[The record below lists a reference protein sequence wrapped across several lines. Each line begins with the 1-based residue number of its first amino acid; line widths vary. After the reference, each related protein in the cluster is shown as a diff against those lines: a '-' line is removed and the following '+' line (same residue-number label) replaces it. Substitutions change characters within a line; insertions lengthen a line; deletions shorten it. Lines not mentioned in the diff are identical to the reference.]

1 MFSTKTANQNVLF
14 LKIFSFFVIQILV
27 WQYFESTIVAYRI
40 LSVFLSS
47 QYSDVSNNKY
57 NK

>member
-1 MFSTKTANQNVLF
+1 MIK
-14 LKIFSFFVIQILV
+14 ILV
-27 WQYFESTIVAYRI
+27 WQYFESTIVAYKF

-47 QYSDVSNNKY
+47 QYSDLRHNKY